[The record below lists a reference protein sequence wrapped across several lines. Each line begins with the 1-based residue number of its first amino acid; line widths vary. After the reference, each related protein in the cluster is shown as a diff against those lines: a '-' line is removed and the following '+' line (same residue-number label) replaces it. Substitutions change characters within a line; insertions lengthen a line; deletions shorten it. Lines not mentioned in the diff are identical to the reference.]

1 MKKKMVLSILAIVVA
16 LTAIGTGLYV
26 SQQNNSS
33 DPATK
38 TTKKMPSSSSST
50 TKLNSDSSK
59 KSTSTKKKSASE
71 PFTRTGVVHA
81 AQTLLQDVN
90 KAPDGKMTDEKRLD
104 ALKKDK
110 NSYKTVISN
119 DVWNRVHLV
128 DFMKTDARGGQLTA
142 EALINVTHSIKQ
154 SGNKTIT
161 AAASDTYSGIVYFD
175 KENKIAIVPVDIFTS
190 ASTNLGMEFIYK
202 DGKWIFM
209 PYSLISEITIRVTDQ
224 EALANTPEGSTSS
237 FSKSSDSAKSN
248 SPSASSSS
256 SSSK

>member
-1 MKKKMVLSILAIVVA
+1 MKKKTVFSILAIVVVLA
-16 LTAIGTGLYV
+16 VTGTGLYV

-33 DPATK
+33 DSSTK
-38 TTKKMPSSSSST
+38 TTKKVSSSSSSV
-50 TKLNSDSSK
+50 TKSSSSDESK
-59 KSTSTKKKSASE
+59 KSTNTKAKETNE
-71 PFTRTGVVHA
+71 PFTRTGVVQA

-104 ALKKDK
+104 ALNKDK

-119 DVWNRVHLV
+119 DVWNRVRLV

-142 EALINVTHSIKQ
+142 QALINVTHSIKQ

-175 KENKIAIVPVDIFTS
+175 KENKIATVPVDIFTS

-202 DGKWIFM
+202 DGKWVFM

-237 FSKSSDSAKSN
+237 SSKSSDSTKS
-248 SPSASSSS
+248 SSSSSSS